1 MGNLVFDGG
10 LNENT
15 GSEVFDF
22 CFCVVLLGFEA
33 FLVVGVTC
41 ETELAKREAQSVSQ
55 TSEAPTGLI
64 RGYTGGAY
72 LITHY
77 TTLLSYVCL

>member
-1 MGNLVFDGG
+1 MFDKGGGKKNIEDAKGVPMGNLVFDGG

-41 ETELAKREAQSVSQ
+41 ETELAKREDRVFHK
-55 TSEAPTGLI
+55 PV
-64 RGYTGGAY
+64 R
-72 LITHY
+72 
-77 TTLLSYVCL
+77 LLPA